1 MGLITDQTGELN
13 IIALAKLWLNCPKK
27 YAIVFVTSH
36 YHSRFYTFYAFSLT
50 SASLESTLIISCSLH
65 KVSPPICVSIWRG
78 SRGLPPPAPLNCR
91 LRDKIDHLYYHKH
104 SAWACLV
111 AIIVGIVII
120 SIILIIIIINILMII
135 AALQCTT
142 ICGLR
147 SAVSA
152 LAACQSA

>member
-1 MGLITDQTGELN
+1 MCLSEEDLE
-13 IIALAKLWLNCPKK
+13 
-27 YAIVFVTSH
+27 
-36 YHSRFYTFYAFSLT
+36 AF
-50 SASLESTLIISCSLH
+50 
-65 KVSPPICVSIWRG
+65 
-78 SRGLPPPAPLNCR
+78 LPPLNCR

-104 SAWACLV
+104 SASACLV